1 MKKSHE
7 SLNISLIYIY
17 YFNLLVDLLY
27 TYPNYSMICYTSNVE
42 ESNDGILHVLQDIR
56 EITDKERK
64 ICAAM
69 VKKAGFK

>member
-1 MKKSHE
+1 
-7 SLNISLIYIY
+7 
-17 YFNLLVDLLY
+17 
-27 TYPNYSMICYTSNVE
+27 MICYTSNVE